1 MAIKRYF
8 CKVRHQRSARHWLCG
23 LETFLRS
30 KFLKPE
36 KAKKGYERYDHSIL
50 AYADSHR
57 WVSDIQVA
65 TVHIVQRKGSGVR
78 FVSVVLA
85 TRPRLLIEIDRE
97 LRHRGFVDMAI
108 MPPEGLGHLVR
119 RLNWQDLITPWAVA
133 RGVFWRENPSKGTNL
148 VGGSAIM
155 PSRALFFPHPGTTP
169 DPLSAET

>member
-8 CKVRHQRSARHWLCG
+8 CKVRHRKSSRHWLWG
-23 LETFLRS
+23 LDTFLRS
-30 KFLKPE
+30 KFLKPK

-57 WVSDIQVA
+57 GAPGIQMA
-65 TVHIVQRKGSGVR
+65 TVHIVQRKCSGVR

-85 TRPRLLIEIDRE
+85 TRPRLLIEIERE
-97 LRHRGFVDMAI
+97 LRRRGFVDMAI

-119 RLNWQDLITPWAVA
+119 RLNWQDLVTPWAVA
-133 RGVFWRENPSKGTNL
+133 RGVFWKENPSKGTNL

-155 PSRALFFPHPGTTP
+155 PSHTLFFPYSGAVP
-169 DPLSAET
+169 DPLSAD